1 MNILVIGNGFD
12 KAHNLPTSYNDFL
25 DYIMIVNNS
34 SEQGIHRNDRFYVQ
48 VKKFISENHD
58 KLDEFKKMVNNNLW
72 IKYFLERRQY
82 LVDKEKINWID
93 FEGEI
98 SYVIQILD
106 SLMKEIKESHSNSL
120 SDTEIMDFLPLEKET
135 CYKLF
140 IKDFFDNQLDFYDE
154 ISKGYDYSLKSK
166 NLLRLKKKSLD
177 DLNRLTRA
185 LEIYLC
191 TFIEKLEIRNKLN
204 DIRSLEINRVL
215 SFNYTSTY
223 DKVYAG
229 KNKIEFDYIHGKADI
244 KHNQL
249 NCPLILG
256 INEYNDENRK
266 DENIYFVEFKKFYQ
280 RILKGSGCKYKKW
293 LEPKYDYAS
302 NMKDINE
309 VYFFGHSLD
318 VTDKDIISE
327 IILSENMYTTIF
339 YRDQD
344 DLSSKI
350 INLVKVIGQDKL
362 IELTSEPNRQIMFQ
376 QITTN
381 DEKVSD

>member
-25 DYIMIVNNS
+25 DYIMIVNNC
-34 SEQGIHRNDRFYVQ
+34 SEQDIHRKDQFYIQ
-48 VKKFISENHD
+48 VKDFILENHD
-58 KLDEFKKMVNNNLW
+58 ILDEFKKLVYNNLW
-72 IKYFLERRQY
+72 IKYFLERRKY
-82 LVDKEKINWID
+82 LVKKEKINWID

-98 SYVIQILD
+98 SYIIQILD
-106 SLMKEIKESHSNSL
+106 SLMKEIKKSHSNSL
-120 SDTEIMDFLPLEKET
+120 NDTEIVNFLPTEKDK
-135 CYKLF
+135 CYNLF
-140 IKDFFDNQLDFYDE
+140 IKDFFDDKLDFYDE
-154 ISKGYDYSLKSK
+154 ITEGYDHSLKSK
-166 NLLRLKKKSLD
+166 NLLRLKKKTLE

-191 TFIEKLEIRNKLN
+191 TFIEKQEIRNKLS
-204 DIRSLEINRVL
+204 DIRTLEIDRVL

-223 DKVYAG
+223 DKVYAD

-244 KHNQL
+244 KHDQF
-249 NCPLILG
+249 NCPIILG
-256 INEYNDENRK
+256 IDEYNDENEK

-293 LEPKYDYAS
+293 LEPKYDHVS

-339 YRDQD
+339 YRNQN

-362 IELTSEPNRQIMFQ
+362 IEMTSEPNRQIWFQ
-376 QITTN
+376 KITAN